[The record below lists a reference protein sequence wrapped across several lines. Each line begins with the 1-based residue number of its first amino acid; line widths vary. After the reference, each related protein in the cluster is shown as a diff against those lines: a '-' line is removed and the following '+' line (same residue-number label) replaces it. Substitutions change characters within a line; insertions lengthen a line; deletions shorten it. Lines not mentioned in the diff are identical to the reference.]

1 MQGVSQ
7 GSDLRRSTH
16 QTPPGG
22 SPKYKSHEA
31 RDLPHVDL
39 PHDLPVCCCV
49 LTDYTVWN
57 TVSAQ

>member
-7 GSDLRRSTH
+7 GSDLRCGTH

-31 RDLPHVDL
+31 RDL
-39 PHDLPVCCCV
+39 DLPVCCCV